1 MSAPLATPTDPQG
14 RSRPPATAQSR
25 YFLPVA
31 LHSRLKAAWWATRDE
46 PEGAPALAGLVEVA
60 IGHEADRL
68 EQLYNEGVP
77 FQAAPTRAQG
87 VNPKGASGYR
97 HQTYYLPVALH
108 ARLKAAWWATKD
120 KPEGAPALAGLVE
133 VAFEREASHL
143 GELYNEGVPFPPA
156 PAKARGISRAAAR
169 NVKASGSAANGS
181 AGGRR
186 RPRPTPPTTDL
197 TPASSGVLQG
207 VCAAVCRRYAPRY
220 CAIPARGLLLEIY
233 PRGRG
238 SSSIRQPCLR
248 QNADRA

>member
-1 MSAPLATPTDPQG
+1 MSATG
-14 RSRPPATAQSR
+14 YRSIA

-46 PEGAPALAGLVEVA
+46 AEGAPALAGLVEVA

-68 EQLYNEGVP
+68 EQLYNEGAP

-87 VNPKGASGYR
+87 VNPNGAAGYR

-143 GELYNEGVPFPPA
+143 EQLYNEGVAFPPA
-156 PAKARGISRAAAR
+156 PAKARGISRAAAQR
-169 NVKASGSAANGS
+169 QGEWLRGEWE
-181 AGGRR
+181 RR
-186 RPRPTPPTTDL
+186 RQAQTPPNATD
-197 TPASSGVLQG
+197 
-207 VCAAVCRRYAPRY
+207 
-220 CAIPARGLLLEIY
+220 
-233 PRGRG
+233 
-238 SSSIRQPCLR
+238 
-248 QNADRA
+248 D